1 MNLNQ
6 FKDKNKYEIL
16 RNTQD
21 MLLEDTYVFP
31 LTKPLYENED
41 KHDFSSPTKRYKKQ
55 EKLGEGAYGVVNK
68 AYDYKKNQFVALK
81 DQKGVTDE
89 YEGLPQTTLREI
101 SILRDMNHNNIVKLQ
116 EVHCNFEKK

>member
-41 KHDFSSPTKRYKKQ
+41 KHDFSSPTKRYKK
-55 EKLGEGAYGVVNK
+55 
-68 AYDYKKNQFVALK
+68 
-81 DQKGVTDE
+81 
-89 YEGLPQTTLREI
+89 
-101 SILRDMNHNNIVKLQ
+101 
-116 EVHCNFEKK
+116 